1 VTVAQSQGQP
11 FDGLRV
17 AVVAEF
23 LQGSTGRAIAEGVR
37 LTGIPTTEIQVENH
51 HLHYTSRSL
60 RALGL
65 LVQPLSKRSLEADV
79 LAQVRSAQANAV
91 IILKGTLIRPQLIEA
106 LREQGVYTAI
116 YYPDVHFSHRGVDR
130 ATIAAVDLLCTTKS
144 FHLDPIGALRAERPT
159 VLVHHGYMPNIHR
172 PTVPPLSDADQD
184 VDIFYAGT
192 PSPYKAELL
201 GEVVK
206 RFPDRRILIAG
217 SGWEAYADA
226 HGLGRYLH
234 GGPIVGTFLA
244 QFHERARISLA
255 MHTGTTGR
263 EGWGD
268 LVSTRTFEI
277 PACRG
282 FMLHPDNADLRSIFD
297 VTTEVGAFTDTVSM
311 LDRIEQYLTLPEQRI
326 AMRDA
331 AYARAVPAY
340 SYYARAQEILSHIV
354 HFRNRSV

>member
-1 VTVAQSQGQP
+1 MHAQVPGV
-11 FDGLRV
+11 DGLRV

-37 LTGIPTTEIQVENH
+37 LAGIPTTEIQVENH

-65 LVQPLSKRSLEADV
+65 LAQPLSKRSLEADV
-79 LAQVRSAQANAV
+79 LAQVRSARANAV

-106 LREQGVYTAI
+106 LRAHGVYTAI
-116 YYPDVHFSHRGVDR
+116 YYPDVHFAHRGVDHR
-130 ATIAAVDLLCTTKS
+130 TIAAVDLLCTTKS
-144 FHLDPIGALRAERPT
+144 FHLKPMDALRAGRPT
-159 VLVHHGYMPNIHR
+159 VLVHHGYMPAIHR
-172 PTVPPLSDADQD
+172 PTLPPLDDAGHDI
-184 VDIFYAGT
+184 DIFYAGT
-192 PSPYKAELL
+192 PSPYKAQLL
-201 GEVVK
+201 GEVAR
-206 RFPDRRILIAG
+206 RFPDRRIVIAG

-226 HGLGRYLH
+226 HGLGPYLH

-244 QFHERARISLA
+244 QFHERARINLA

-282 FMLHPDNADLRSIFD
+282 FMLHPNNADLRAVFD
-297 VTTEVGAFTDTVSM
+297 VTREVGAFTDTRSM
-311 LDRIEQYLTLPEQRI
+311 LDRIEQYLAVPEQRI

-331 AYARAVPAY
+331 AYARAVPTY
-340 SYYARAQEILSHIV
+340 SYHARAQEILDHV
-354 HFRNRSV
+354 VRFQNRNTR